1 VSPRLL
7 GDYRAVPSRHALA
20 AGFVCAIGLAATC
33 GWGTAVPG
41 AAAELAQAHSCEPG
55 GWVGS
60 WEAAPAFG
68 APALRDVASDYTLRQ
83 VVHLSVGGTAVRVRL
98 SNRFGTSAL
107 LLGHVTVAV
116 QRPGA
121 PTAAAEPGTVRDI
134 TFSGS
139 PSATVGPGGDLVSD
153 TVQLPVQPGT
163 NLMVSSYLPEVS
175 GPVTTHPEALQTS
188 YFSTD
193 GDHAGDSSGAAFTG
207 TTVQWHDLTGVDVF
221 DRSAQGSVVALG
233 DSITD
238 GNQSAV
244 DLNHRWPDVLAARLL
259 VLPPAEQAGMLNAGI
274 SGNRLL
280 LDGATMGVKA
290 LDRLDED
297 VFSRTG
303 VCTLVVLEGIN
314 DIQQS
319 PHQLDPAKIEAAY
332 RQIVDEAHA
341 RGIRVV
347 GATLLPFKGFS
358 VWSPALEQT
367 REAVNT
373 YIRTSATFDAVVDFD
388 KALRDPSDP
397 LRLRPV
403 YDSGDHIHP
412 DDAGYR
418 MMGDAVDLRLMLPAS
433 GGSEAN
439 RLPRS

>member
-1 VSPRLL
+1 M
-7 GDYRAVPSRHALA
+7 A
-20 AGFVCAIGLAATC
+20 A
-33 GWGTAVPG
+33 PG
-41 AAAELAQAHSCEPG
+41 AAAAPLRAHSCAPG

-60 WEAAPAFG
+60 WETASAPG
-68 APALRDVASDYTLRQ
+68 APAPWGVASDYTLRQ

-98 SNRFGTSAL
+98 SNQFGTSAL

-116 QRPGA
+116 QSPGA
-121 PTAAAEPGTVRDI
+121 PTAAAEPGTLRDV
-134 TFSGS
+134 TFGGS
-139 PSATVGPGGDLVSD
+139 PSAVVAPGGDLVGD
-153 TVQLPVQPGT
+153 VVWLPVRPGT
-163 NLMVSSYLPEVS
+163 NLMISSYLPGMA

-188 YFSTD
+188 YFSTG
-193 GDHAGDSSGAAFTG
+193 GDHAGDGSGAAFTG
-207 TTVQWHDLTGVDVF
+207 TTVQWHDLTGVDVL

-244 DLNHRWPDVLAARLL
+244 DMNHRWPDVLAARLL
-259 VLPPAEQAGMLNAGI
+259 ALPPAEQTGVLNAGI

-280 LDGATMGVKA
+280 LNGGTMGDKA

-303 VCTLVVLEGIN
+303 VCTVVVLEGIN
-314 DIQQS
+314 DIQQL
-319 PHQLDPAKIEAAY
+319 PHQHDPAKIEAAY

-347 GATLLPFKGFS
+347 GATLLPFKGFR
-358 VWSPALEQT
+358 VWSPALERT

-373 YIRTSATFDAVVDFD
+373 YIRTSTTFDAVVDFD
-388 KALRDPSDP
+388 AVVRDPADP

-418 MMGDAVDLRLMLPAS
+418 AMGDAIDLRLVFPTSDRSKAS
-433 GGSEAN
+433 
-439 RLPRS
+439 

>member
-1 VSPRLL
+1 
-7 GDYRAVPSRHALA
+7 
-20 AGFVCAIGLAATC
+20 VCAIGLAAAC
-33 GWGTAVPG
+33 GWGTAMPR
-41 AAAELAQAHSCEPG
+41 AAAAPARAHSCEPG

-60 WEAAPAFG
+60 WEAAPASG
-68 APALRDVASDYTLRQ
+68 TPAPWDVASGDTLRQ
-83 VVHLSVGGTAVRVRL
+83 MVHLSVGGTAVRIRL

-116 QRPGA
+116 QMPGA
-121 PTAAAEPGTVRDI
+121 PTAAAEPGTIRNV

-139 PSATVGPGGDLVSD
+139 PSAAVVPGGDLVSD
-153 TVQLPVQPGT
+153 AVWLPVQPGT

-188 YFSTD
+188 YFSTG
-193 GDHAGDSSGAAFTG
+193 GDHAGDRSGDAFTG
-207 TTVQWHDLTGVDVF
+207 TTVQWHDLTGVDVL

-244 DLNHRWPDVLAARLL
+244 DMNHRWPDALAARLL
-259 VLPPAEQAGMLNAGI
+259 ALPSAEQAGVLNAGI

-280 LDGATMGVKA
+280 LDGGMMGVKA

-303 VCTLVVLEGIN
+303 VCTVVVFEGIN

-347 GATLLPFKGFS
+347 GATLLPFKGFPA
-358 VWSPALEQT
+358 WSPALEQT

-388 KALRDPSDP
+388 EALRDPSDP
-397 LRLRPV
+397 LQLRPA

-418 MMGDAVDLRLMLPAS
+418 MMGDAVDLRLVLPTL
-433 GGSEAN
+433 GRSEPN
-439 RLPRS
+439 RPPMS